1 MKLAFQTAGPAGD
14 LTLVVTTPVPPA
26 EHSALARRLLAIG
39 ELQASRVCFLLPPE
53 GKGVVRLAVPDGVLS
68 GSALALGAL
77 TFAAARGVRR
87 EKKLP
92 VELPGLAEPCTVHMN
107 PLAGQATVELPLP
120 RAAERTPFLD
130 REVPVVVFP
139 GLAHLLWPGT
149 QLPPQEVLLPALQ
162 DLAQTWQVP
171 AAGALAW
178 DFRAQ
183 TITPLLCLPGEAR
196 LCPRPTCV
204 TAAGAAAA
212 WSALHDRQ
220 SHRKLAVRQPGGVL
234 QAAAHCQGASLR
246 RLTVSLP
253 VSLGPAYEIDF
264 EK

>member
-14 LTLVVTTPVPPA
+14 LTLVVTTPVPPH
-26 EHSALARRLLAIG
+26 EHAALARRLLAIG
-39 ELQASRVCFLLPPE
+39 ELRASRVCFLLPPE

-77 TFAAARGVRR
+77 TFAAQRGVRR

-92 VELPGLAEPCTVHMN
+92 VELPGLADPCTVHIN

-120 RAAERTPFLD
+120 AAVERLPFLGQ
-130 REVPVVVFP
+130 EVPVVVFP
-139 GLAHLLWPGT
+139 GLVHLLWKGS
-149 QLPPQEVLLPALQ
+149 QLPDEAGLLPALRA
-162 DLAQTWQVP
+162 LAQDRSVP

-183 TITPLLCLPGEAR
+183 TMTPVLCLPGEDR
-196 LCPRPTCV
+196 LCPRSTCV
-204 TAAGAAAA
+204 TAAAAAAA
-212 WSALHDRQ
+212 WSALHERQ
-220 SHRKLAVRQPGGVL
+220 SHKKLAVHQPGGVL
-234 QAAAHCQGASLR
+234 QVAAHSQGSSLR
-246 RLTVSLP
+246 RLTVSLS

-264 EK
+264 

>member
-14 LTLVVTTPVPPA
+14 LTLIVTTPVPPA
-26 EHSALARRLLAIG
+26 EHPTLARRLLAIG

-53 GKGVVRLAVPDGVLS
+53 GKGVVRLAVPDNVLS
-68 GSALALGAL
+68 GNALALGAL

-92 VELPGLAEPCTVHMN
+92 VELPGLADPCLVHIN
-107 PLAGQATVELPLP
+107 PLAGQATVEFPLP
-120 RAAERTPFLD
+120 RAVERITFLD
-130 REVPVVVFP
+130 QEVPVVVFP
-139 GLAHLLWPGT
+139 GLAHLLWKGT
-149 QLPPQEVLLPALQ
+149 KLPPEEDLLPALRT
-162 DLAQTWQVP
+162 LAQTWQVP

-183 TITPLLCLPGEAR
+183 TMTPALWLPGAER
-196 LCPRPTCV
+196 LCHRPTCA
-204 TAAGAAAA
+204 TAAAAAAA
-212 WSALHDRQ
+212 WSALHQRQ
-220 SHRKLAVRQPGGVL
+220 SQKKLAVQQPGGVL
-234 QAAAHCQGASLR
+234 QAAAHSQGTALR

-264 EK
+264 S